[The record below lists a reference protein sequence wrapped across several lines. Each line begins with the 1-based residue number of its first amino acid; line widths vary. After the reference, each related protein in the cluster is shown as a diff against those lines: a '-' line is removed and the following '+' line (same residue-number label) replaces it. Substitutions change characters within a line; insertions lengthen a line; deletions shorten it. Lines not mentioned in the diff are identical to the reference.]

1 MDGGV
6 PSMFS
11 VFTRKGIV
19 SMKSVDSL
27 FTIGCWFLACCL
39 LAGPARPASAEI
51 TPARVFSDNVVLQRD
66 TPLAVWGTSTSEAK
80 VTVEFANQV
89 KSCTPETDGSWL
101 VRLDPVAASS
111 EPRDLVIRGGAE
123 TTIKNVLVGDVWI
136 YAGGAEASRPATPD
150 IKLPEAGLPQVRVF
164 AIGEATSRQV
174 EPDTKATWTVVGSQN
189 LSRLPGL
196 AVSLGQE
203 LHRDLAVPIGIVTIF
218 AGLPIESWMSREI
231 LAATPAAAPILDYYA
246 SDAWKLQTAA
256 TYEERLKAWMDH
268 SQKLPLNPPPK
279 PLPDD
284 KPEKLSR
291 QEPSGV
297 WNAAVAPLARLAIR
311 GVVWDGGDD
320 RASLGR
326 AIQQGTLLP
335 TLIAAWRKAFNSPKL
350 PFVIVQLRPH
360 RFNLPGGVDGR
371 LVAEMRDA
379 QGRPAAATGAPL
391 VTTIDLGADPQSAV
405 VAPRIASTMLSAV
418 YKNTPDATVG
428 PELAGVETVG
438 DTIRLRMKCRNG
450 GLATKGASP
459 AGFAIAASPF
469 RWVWANAEVKGDTV
483 VLSAPGIK
491 SPQAARYAYED
502 LPSHGA
508 TLVDSAGNPAAP
520 FRTDRFYELS
530 SEVVSPGDKPQA
542 YDVRTVMIED
552 PLLPRI
558 LMLGDSISGGYFPGV
573 RQRLDGQAT
582 ILGETAF
589 TGQGKAQYRFYT
601 SPAALREGGLA
612 TFLAERGPFDIVHF
626 NMGIHEF
633 AWVNAPNYLK
643 GKKLTEAD
651 PANVKTDADAY
662 AARLRDVVALIRKAG
677 AVPVFA
683 TSTATKAD
691 RVIDHMPYYL
701 SNCQAFNAAAERTM
715 RELDVQVVDI
725 YGLIQPRIEEFLS
738 GDLIHFKPEASA
750 EMATVIAAQLTS
762 QLGTLPRR
770 EGAAPGK
777 RYDLS
782 ARASQIDPLAREH
795 AEIGFVFTDD
805 KGKPM
810 DLQHAVVDTSVPPQG
825 KLVIWLMDHSQ
836 PLFERISSYGLHGIQ
851 VHYANRWFGGL
862 KPEVRDSGDVLGR
875 IRLEASTGED
885 ASPLVEIPK
894 PDSMAERARQFLL
907 WLDRE
912 HPEGRWGQFLTDDR
926 KEVRWEKVTMAGISH
941 GATTAARFA
950 VHKPVD
956 RVVMLSGPRDNTET
970 WQGMPSATPANRFF
984 GFSHVLDGGWT
995 ADHYCRSWQLLRLNE
1010 FGPVVNVDEVP
1021 SPYGNTRRLITTADV
1036 DNNAGRAH
1044 TAVVPGGSSVK
1055 NAAGAMIHEPVW
1067 RYLFTHPVDQTGT
1080 VVPPDADCAMER
1092 QTAHGVPPTAP
1103 PRP

>member
-1 MDGGV
+1 MKTAD
-6 PSMFS
+6 SRFMF
-11 VFTRKGIV
+11 VFG
-19 SMKSVDSL
+19 L
-27 FTIGCWFLACCL
+27 LACGLL
-39 LAGPARPASAEI
+39 LALARPVCAEI
-51 TPARVFSDNVVLQRD
+51 TPSRVFSDAVILQRD
-66 TPLAVWGTSTSEAK
+66 APIAVWGTSTSETK
-80 VTVEFANQV
+80 VTVEFANQT
-89 KSCTPETDGSWL
+89 KSCTPDADGSWL
-101 VRLDPVAASS
+101 VRLDPVAASG
-111 EPRDLVIRGGAE
+111 EPRELVIRGTAA

-136 YAGGAEASRPATPD
+136 YAGGAETNRPATAD
-150 IKLPEAGLPQVRVF
+150 IKLPEAGLPQARIF
-164 AIGEATSRQV
+164 AISEATSRQV
-174 EPDTKATWTVVGSQN
+174 EADTKATWAVVGTQN
-189 LSRLPGL
+189 LNRLPGL
-196 AVSLGQE
+196 AVCLGQE
-203 LHRDLAVPIGIVTIF
+203 LHRDLAVPIGIVTIA
-218 AGLPIESWMSREI
+218 AGLPVESWMSRET

-246 SDAWKLQTAA
+246 GDAWKLQTAA

-279 PLPDD
+279 PQPDD

-297 WNAAVAPLARLAIR
+297 WNAAVAPLVRLAIR

-335 TLIAAWRKAFNSPKL
+335 TLIAAWRTAFNNPKL

-360 RFNLPGGVDGR
+360 RFNLPDSVDGR

-379 QGRPAAATGAPL
+379 QGRAAATAAVPL
-391 VTTIDLGADPQSAV
+391 VTTIDLGADPQPTV
-405 VAPRIASTMLSAV
+405 VAPRIARTILSAV
-418 YKNTPDATVG
+418 YKNTPDATIG
-428 PELAGVETVG
+428 PELASAETVG

-450 GLATKGASP
+450 GLAAKGKYLSGTNPSPAGTNPSP

-469 RWVWANAEVKGDTV
+469 RWVWANAEVNGDTI

-491 SPQAARYAYED
+491 APQAARYAYED

-558 LMLGDSISGGYFPGV
+558 LLLGDSISGGYFPGV

-582 ILGETAF
+582 VLGETAF
-589 TGQGKAQYRFYT
+589 TGLGKAAYRFYT
-601 SPAALREGGLA
+601 SPAALKEGGLA

-633 AWVNAPNYLK
+633 AWINAPNYLK

-651 PANVKTDADAY
+651 PANVKTEADAY
-662 AARLRDVVALIRKAG
+662 AARLRDVVALMRKAG

-691 RVIDHMPYYL
+691 GVIDHMPYYL
-701 SNCQAFNAAAERTM
+701 SNCQAFNAVAERTM
-715 RELDVQVVDI
+715 RELDVPVVDI
-725 YGLIQPRIEEFLS
+725 YGMIQPRIEEFILS
-738 GDLIHFKPEASA
+738 DLIHFNGEASTQ
-750 EMATVIAAQLTS
+750 MANLIATQLKS
-762 QLGTLPRR
+762 QLGKLPPKQ
-770 EGAAPGK
+770 AAIPGK
-777 RYDLS
+777 RHDLT
-782 ARASQIDPLAREH
+782 ARAGQIDPLAKEH
-795 AEIGFVFTDD
+795 PEIGFVFNDD

-810 DLQHAVVDTSVPPQG
+810 DLQHAVVDTSVPPHG

-862 KPEVRDSGDVLGR
+862 KPDVRDSGDVLGR

-885 ASPLVEIPK
+885 ASPLVDIPK
-894 PDSMAERARQFLL
+894 PDGMVERARQFLL

-912 HPEGRWGQFLTDDR
+912 HPEGRWGQFLSDDR
-926 KEVRWEKVTMAGISH
+926 KDLRWEKVCMAGISH

-984 GFSHVLDGGWT
+984 GFSHVLDSGWT

-1036 DNNAGRAH
+1036 DKNPGRAH

-1055 NAAGAMIHEPVW
+1055 NATGAMIHEPVW
-1067 RYLFTHPVDQTGT
+1067 RYLFTHPVDQTGAA
-1080 VVPPDADCAMER
+1080 VPPDADCAMER
-1092 QTAHGVPPTAP
+1092 QNAHGVPPTPPAP
-1103 PRP
+1103 PVRP

>member
-1 MDGGV
+1 
-6 PSMFS
+6 
-11 VFTRKGIV
+11 
-19 SMKSVDSL
+19 
-27 FTIGCWFLACCL
+27 
-39 LAGPARPASAEI
+39 
-51 TPARVFSDNVVLQRD
+51 
-66 TPLAVWGTSTSEAK
+66 
-80 VTVEFANQV
+80 
-89 KSCTPETDGSWL
+89 
-101 VRLDPVAASS
+101 
-111 EPRDLVIRGGAE
+111 
-123 TTIKNVLVGDVWI
+123 
-136 YAGGAEASRPATPD
+136 
-150 IKLPEAGLPQVRVF
+150 
-164 AIGEATSRQV
+164 
-174 EPDTKATWTVVGSQN
+174 
-189 LSRLPGL
+189 
-196 AVSLGQE
+196 
-203 LHRDLAVPIGIVTIF
+203 
-218 AGLPIESWMSREI
+218 
-231 LAATPAAAPILDYYA
+231 
-246 SDAWKLQTAA
+246 
-256 TYEERLKAWMDH
+256 
-268 SQKLPLNPPPK
+268 
-279 PLPDD
+279 
-284 KPEKLSR
+284 
-291 QEPSGV
+291 
-297 WNAAVAPLARLAIR
+297 
-311 GVVWDGGDD
+311 
-320 RASLGR
+320 
-326 AIQQGTLLP
+326 
-335 TLIAAWRKAFNSPKL
+335 
-350 PFVIVQLRPH
+350 
-360 RFNLPGGVDGR
+360 
-371 LVAEMRDA
+371 MRDA
-379 QGRPAAATGAPL
+379 QGRAAAAAAVPIA
-391 VTTIDLGADPQSAV
+391 TTIDLGADPQPAA
-405 VAPRIASTMLSAV
+405 VAPRIARTILSAA

-428 PELAGVETVG
+428 PELASAETVD

-450 GLATKGASP
+450 GLATKAASAAGTNPSP

-469 RWVWANAEVKGDTV
+469 RWVWAKAEVNGDTI

-491 SPQAARYAYED
+491 APQAARYAYED

-573 RQRLDGQAT
+573 RQRLDGLAT
-582 ILGETAF
+582 VLGETAF
-589 TGQGKAQYRFYT
+589 TGQGKAKYRFYT
-601 SPAALREGGLA
+601 SPAALKDGGLA

-651 PANVKTDADAY
+651 PANVKTESDAY

-677 AVPVFA
+677 AAPVFA

-691 RVIDHMPYYL
+691 GVIAHFPYYF

-715 RELDVQVVDI
+715 RELAVPVVDI
-725 YGLIQPRIEEFLS
+725 YGLIQPRIEEFIS
-738 GDLIHFKPEASA
+738 GDLIHFKSEAST
-750 EMATVIAAQLTS
+750 EMATLIASQLKE

-770 EGAAPGK
+770 DGAAPGK
-777 RYDLS
+777 RHDLS
-782 ARASQIDPLAREH
+782 ARASQIDPLAKEH
-795 AEIGFVFTDD
+795 PEIGFMFNDD

-885 ASPLVEIPK
+885 ASPLVDIPK
-894 PDSMAERARQFLL
+894 PDGMAERSRQFLL

-912 HPEGRWGQFLTDDR
+912 HPDGRWAQFLTADR
-926 KEVRWEKVTMAGISH
+926 KDLRWEKVTMAGISH

-984 GFSHVLDGGWT
+984 GFSHVLDSGWT

-1036 DNNAGRAH
+1036 DKNPGRAH
-1044 TAVVPGGSSVK
+1044 TTVVPGGSSVK

-1067 RYLFTHPVDQTGT
+1067 RYLFTHPVEQTGAA
-1080 VVPPDADCAMER
+1080 VPPDADCAMDR

-1103 PRP
+1103 APAGRP

>member
-1 MDGGV
+1 MRPFNLRFLSGY
-6 PSMFS
+6 
-11 VFTRKGIV
+11 
-19 SMKSVDSL
+19 
-27 FTIGCWFLACCL
+27 WFLACCL
-39 LAGPARPASAEI
+39 LAATARPASAEI

-66 TPLAVWGTSTSEAK
+66 APIAVWGTSTAETK

-101 VRLDPVAASS
+101 VRFDPLAASG
-111 EPRDLVIRGGAE
+111 EPRDLVLRGAAA

-136 YAGGAEASRPATPD
+136 YAGGAETNRPATAD
-150 IKLPEAGLPQVRVF
+150 IKLPEAGLPQVRIF
-164 AIGEATSRQV
+164 AISEATSRQV
-174 EPDTKATWTVVGSQN
+174 ESDTKATWAVVGSQN
-189 LSRLPGL
+189 VNRLPGL
-196 AVSLGQE
+196 AVCLGQE
-203 LHRDLAVPIGIVTIF
+203 LHRDLAVPIGIVTIA
-218 AGLPIESWMSREI
+218 AGLPVESWMSRET

-279 PLPDD
+279 PQPDD

-297 WNAAVAPLARLAIR
+297 WNAAVAPLVRLAIR

-320 RASLGR
+320 KASLGR

-335 TLIAAWRKAFNSPKL
+335 TLIAAWRTAFGSPTL

-360 RFNLPGGVDGR
+360 RSNVPGGVDGR

-379 QGRPAAATGAPL
+379 QGRAAATAAAPL
-391 VTTIDLGADPQSAV
+391 VTTIDLGADPQPTV
-405 VAPRIASTMLSAV
+405 VAPRIARTILSAV
-418 YKNTPDATVG
+418 SKKTPDATVG
-428 PELAGVETVG
+428 PELASAETVG

-450 GLATKGASP
+450 GLAAKGKPLSGTNPSPAGTNPSP

-469 RWVWANAEVKGDTV
+469 RWVWANAEVNGDTI

-491 SPQAARYAYED
+491 APQAARYAYED
-502 LPSHGA
+502 LPSQGA

-558 LMLGDSISGGYFPGV
+558 LLLGDSISGGYFPGV

-582 ILGETAF
+582 VVGETAF
-589 TGQGKAQYRFYT
+589 TGLGKAAYRFYT
-601 SPAALREGGLA
+601 SPAALKEGGLA

-633 AWVNAPNYLK
+633 AWINAPNYLK

-651 PANVKTDADAY
+651 PANVKTEADAY
-662 AARLRDVVALIRKAG
+662 AARLRDVVALMRKAG

-691 RVIDHMPYYL
+691 GVIDHMPYYL
-701 SNCQAFNAAAERTM
+701 SNCQAFNAVAERTM
-715 RELDVQVVDI
+715 QELDVPVVDI
-725 YGLIQPRIEEFLS
+725 YGMIQPRIEEFILS
-738 GDLIHFKPEASA
+738 DLIHFNGEASTQ
-750 EMATVIAAQLTS
+750 MANLIATQLKS
-762 QLGTLPRR
+762 QLGKLPPKQ
-770 EGAAPGK
+770 AAIPGK
-777 RYDLS
+777 RYDLT

-795 AEIGFVFTDD
+795 PEIGFVFNDD

-810 DLQHAVVDTSVPPQG
+810 DIQHAVVDTSVPPQG

-894 PDSMAERARQFLL
+894 PDGMAERARQFLL

-912 HPEGRWGQFLTDDR
+912 HPEGRWAQFLTDDR
-926 KEVRWEKVTMAGISH
+926 KDLRWEKVCMAGISH

-984 GFSHVLDGGWT
+984 GFSHVLDSGWT
-995 ADHYCRSWQLLRLNE
+995 ADHYCRSWQLLRMNDY
-1010 FGPVVNVDEVP
+1010 GPVVNVDEVP

-1036 DNNAGRAH
+1036 AKNAGRAH

-1055 NAAGAMIHEPVW
+1055 NATGAMIHEPVW
-1067 RYLFTHPVDQTGT
+1067 RYLFTHPVDKTGAA
-1080 VVPPDADCAMER
+1080 VPPDADCSMER
-1092 QTAHGVPPTAP
+1092 QAAHGVPPAP
-1103 PRP
+1103 PARP

>member
-1 MDGGV
+1 MTQTFFHAEMHRRMRPFNLRFLSGHG
-6 PSMFS
+6 
-11 VFTRKGIV
+11 
-19 SMKSVDSL
+19 L
-27 FTIGCWFLACCL
+27 LIGCL
-39 LAGPARPASAEI
+39 LAAAARPASAEI
-51 TPARVFSDNVVLQRD
+51 TPSRVFSDNVVLQRD
-66 TPLAVWGTSTSEAK
+66 APLAVWGTSTAETK

-89 KSCTPETDGSWL
+89 KSCVPETDGSWL
-101 VRLDPVAASS
+101 VRLDPVAASG
-111 EPRDLVIRGGAE
+111 EPRDLVIRGTAA
-123 TTIKNVLVGDVWI
+123 TTLKNVLVGDVWI
-136 YAGGAEASRPATPD
+136 YAGGAEINRPATGD
-150 IKLPEAGLPQVRVF
+150 IKLPDAGLPQVRIF

-174 EPDTKATWTVVGSQN
+174 ESDTKATWAVVGSQN
-189 LSRLPGL
+189 LNRLPGL
-196 AVSLGQE
+196 AVCLGQE
-203 LHRDLAVPIGIVTIF
+203 LHRDLAVPIGIVTIA
-218 AGLPIESWMSREI
+218 AGLPVESWMSRET
-231 LAATPAAAPILDYYA
+231 LVATPAAAPILDYYA

-256 TYEERLKAWMDH
+256 TYEERLKAWMDY

-279 PLPDD
+279 PLPTD
-284 KPEKLSR
+284 KPEQHAR

-297 WNAAVAPLARLAIR
+297 WNAAVAPLVRMAVR

-320 RASLGR
+320 KASLGR
-326 AIQQGTLLP
+326 AIQQGTLLS
-335 TLIAAWRKAFNSPKL
+335 TLIAAWRKAFDMPTL

-360 RFNLPGGVDGR
+360 RSNLPGGVDGR

-379 QGRPAAATGAPL
+379 QGRAAAKASAPL
-391 VTTIDLGADPQSAV
+391 VTTIDLGADPQPAV
-405 VAPRIASTMLSAV
+405 VAPRIARTILSAI
-418 YKNTPDATVG
+418 YKNTPDAIVG
-428 PELAGVETVG
+428 PELASAETVG

-450 GLATKGASP
+450 GLAKNEKSL

-469 RWVWANAEVKGDTV
+469 RWVWANAEMSGDTI

-530 SEVVSPGDKPQA
+530 SEVVSPGDKPHA

-552 PLLPRI
+552 PRLPRI
-558 LMLGDSISGGYFPGV
+558 LLLGDSISGGYFPGV
-573 RQRLDGQAT
+573 RQRLDGQGT
-582 ILGETAF
+582 VLGETAF
-589 TGQGKAQYRFYT
+589 TGQGKAAYRFYT

-651 PANVKTDADAY
+651 PAHVKTEADAY

-691 RVIDHMPYYL
+691 GVIAHFPYYL

-715 RELDVQVVDI
+715 RELDVRVVDI
-725 YGLIQPRIEEFLS
+725 YGLIQPRIEEFIS

-750 EMATVIAAQLTS
+750 EMATLIAAQLRDK
-762 QLGTLPRR
+762 LGTRPRR
-770 EGAAPGK
+770 DDAAPGK
-777 RYDLS
+777 RHDLS
-782 ARASQIDPLAREH
+782 ARASQIDPLAKEH
-795 AEIGFVFTDD
+795 PEIGFIFNDD

-810 DLQHAVVDTSVPPQG
+810 DLQHAVVDTRVPPQG

-885 ASPLVEIPK
+885 ASPLVDIPK
-894 PDSMAERARQFLL
+894 PDGMAERARQFLL

-912 HPEGRWGQFLTDDR
+912 HPEGRWGQFLTEDR
-926 KEVRWEKVTMAGISH
+926 REVRWETVCMAGISH

-950 VHKPVD
+950 VHQPVD

-984 GFSHVLDGGWT
+984 GFSHVLDSGWT

-1021 SPYGNTRRLITTADV
+1021 FPYGNTRRLITTADV
-1036 DNNAGRAH
+1036 DNNPGRAH
-1044 TAVVPGGSSVK
+1044 TTVVPGGSSVK
-1055 NAAGAMIHEPVW
+1055 NAAGAMVHEPVW
-1067 RYLFTHPVDQTGT
+1067 RYLFTHPVEQTGAAA
-1080 VVPPDADCAMER
+1080 PPDADCSMDR

-1103 PRP
+1103 APPVRP